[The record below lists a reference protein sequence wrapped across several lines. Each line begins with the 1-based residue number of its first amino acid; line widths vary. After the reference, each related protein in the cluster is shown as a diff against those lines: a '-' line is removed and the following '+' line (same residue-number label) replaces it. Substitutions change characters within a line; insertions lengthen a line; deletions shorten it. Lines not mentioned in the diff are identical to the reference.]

1 VEIEAKG
8 LVVRNLFEP
17 EVARLARAAVAAS
30 GGELDPAVTEEA
42 LRELLSHVA
51 VYRAYLRPGHPADA
65 DELARLQEIATLA
78 QRTRP
83 ELADVLG
90 ILVPLLGDV
99 SATTAAGRDLVIR
112 FQQVCGPV
120 MAKGIEDTTFYRW
133 HRMIAL
139 DEVGGDPRALDAP
152 DSGALH
158 AWASGQASRFPQGLT
173 TLSTHDTK
181 RSEDVRARLLA
192 LAEDLDG
199 WDAAWEAVRQH
210 AASYHVDEPTAYL
223 LFQTLLGAWPLD
235 LDRLVAYMEKATNE
249 SKQFTSWND
258 PDERYEVRVSD
269 FAARCLDGDIAHT
282 FARVL
287 EANEATIRATTLAS
301 KLLQLTLPG
310 VPDVYQ
316 GNEIL
321 APALVDPD
329 NRRSVDYARR
339 TALLA
344 TLATGPASGLDAE
357 KLWVTSRA
365 LRLRREQPAS
375 FGPGASYEPLLAT
388 SPHALGFVR
397 AGTVAPVVTRW
408 PGLLA
413 RSGWKDH
420 VVTLAPGT
428 WNDALTGT
436 AHVVEDGS
444 VPCEELLADLPV
456 ALLVLAS

>member
-17 EVARLARAAVAAS
+17 EVGRLARAAVTAS
-30 GGELDPAVTEEA
+30 GGRLDPAVAEEA

-51 VYRAYLRPGHPADA
+51 VYRAYLRPGHRADA
-65 DELARLQEIATLA
+65 AELARLQDMAALA
-78 QRTRP
+78 QRSRP
-83 ELADVLG
+83 DLADAFA

-99 SATTAAGRDLVIR
+99 SAASAAGRDLVVR

-152 DSGALH
+152 DSDALH
-158 AWASGQASRFPQGLT
+158 AWAAGQANRFPQGLT

-258 PDERYEVRVSD
+258 PDERYEVRISD
-269 FAARCLDGDIAHT
+269 FATRCLDGDIAHT

-287 EANEATIRATTLAS
+287 EANEETIRAATLAS

-310 VPDVYQ
+310 VPDIYQ

-321 APALVDPD
+321 APSLVDPD
-329 NRRSVDYARR
+329 NRRPVDYAHRA
-339 TALLA
+339 ALLA
-344 TLATGPASGLDAE
+344 GLGPGRPAGLDAE
-357 KLWVTSRA
+357 KLWVTSQA
-365 LRLRREQPAS
+365 LRLRRERPGL
-375 FGPGASYEPLLAT
+375 FGPGASYEPLLST

-397 AGTVAPVVTRW
+397 AETAVTVVTRW

-413 RSGWKDH
+413 RSGWRDH
-420 VVTLAPGT
+420 VVTLAPGG
-428 WNDALTGT
+428 WNDVLTGT
-436 AHVVEDGS
+436 SHVVEDGS
-444 VPCEELLADLPV
+444 VPCEELLTELPV
-456 ALLVLAS
+456 ALLVRAQ